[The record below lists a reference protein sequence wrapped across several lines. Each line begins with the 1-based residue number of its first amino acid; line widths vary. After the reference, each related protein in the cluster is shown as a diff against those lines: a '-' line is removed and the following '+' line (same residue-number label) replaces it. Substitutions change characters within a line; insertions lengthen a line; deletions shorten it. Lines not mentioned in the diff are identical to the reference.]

1 MIIVF
6 DPRDRV
12 LVANLIG
19 PSIIQRVLRVILV
32 MFAQSHDHG
41 RNTVIE
47 DASEDSLGCSAQF
60 RGGGSGGL
68 QPLLSQHHQRP
79 HVAKQ

>member
-6 DPRDRV
+6 DSRDRV

-19 PSIIQRVLRVILV
+19 PSVIQRVLRVILV
-32 MFAQSHDHG
+32 MFAESHDHG
-41 RNTVIE
+41 RSTVIE

-60 RGGGSGGL
+60 RSGGCGL
-68 QPLLSQHHQRP
+68 QPLLS
-79 HVAKQ
+79 